1 MSVLEVGKET
11 VSKEEFAARVPQ
23 LRVDL
28 LNAQF
33 ELRDAGFP
41 VLVVIAGND
50 RWGVSRVTDRLLEWL
65 DPRHVGVR
73 VFEDPTEE
81 ERQRPRMWRFW
92 NALPPAGRIGVAL
105 GAWPV
110 SDIGALL
117 RDEIGDAAFERRMDH
132 ARRFEEMLVDDGALV
147 LKYWLRLPWKAFRKR
162 LKKAEKDP
170 DRYWHV
176 EDADWRI
183 YEAHERVTPTVDRYL
198 ARTGTQ
204 HAPWSLL
211 DSTDRRT
218 RDLAVAT
225 TLLEAIRDRLDAR
238 SVPSAARAVLSDP
251 WPPGAPRHALASVDL
266 TATILEKDYDERLER
281 QQARIGR
288 LTRTA
293 RKAGLASV
301 LLFEGWDA
309 AGKGGVIRRLTAA
322 MAAPDYRIVPI
333 AAPTD
338 EEKAHHYLWRF
349 WRQLPRA
356 GKTVIFDR
364 TWYGRV
370 LVERVEG
377 FASEDAWRRAYAEI
391 EDFEQLLV
399 EHGIVLQ
406 KFWLHIDPDEQAR
419 RFAAREQTPY
429 KKYKITDEDY
439 RNRER
444 WDDYV
449 DAIDEMVARTS
460 TAAAPW
466 TLVPAND
473 KRAARIQV
481 LEVVGEALESG
492 LKRRRS

>member
-1 MSVLEVGKET
+1 
-11 VSKEEFAARVPQ
+11 
-23 LRVDL
+23 
-28 LNAQF
+28 
-33 ELRDAGFP
+33 
-41 VLVVIAGND
+41 
-50 RWGVSRVTDRLLEWL
+50 
-65 DPRHVGVR
+65 
-73 VFEDPTEE
+73 
-81 ERQRPRMWRFW
+81 
-92 NALPPAGRIGVAL
+92 
-105 GAWPV
+105 
-110 SDIGALL
+110 
-117 RDEIGDAAFERRMDH
+117 
-132 ARRFEEMLVDDGALV
+132 
-147 LKYWLRLPWKAFRKR
+147 
-162 LKKAEKDP
+162 
-170 DRYWHV
+170 
-176 EDADWRI
+176 
-183 YEAHERVTPTVDRYL
+183 
-198 ARTGTQ
+198 
-204 HAPWSLL
+204 
-211 DSTDRRT
+211 
-218 RDLAVAT
+218 
-225 TLLEAIRDRLDAR
+225 
-238 SVPSAARAVLSDP
+238 
-251 WPPGAPRHALASVDL
+251 
-266 TATILEKDYDERLER
+266 
-281 QQARIGR
+281 
-288 LTRTA
+288 
-293 RKAGLASV
+293 V

-377 FASEDAWRRAYAEI
+377 FASEDAWSRAYAEI